1 MTGTV
6 ARAIYDEP
14 ALKRNP
20 LATVTEHYLVIRK
33 PERHE
38 HVIIPLSRIARMDV
52 FKRPYSGL
60 LAIAGA
66 AFVLSAAAF
75 TSSEGDGFGY
85 PLAAAG
91 MLVLLGY
98 VASRRA
104 EIRLLLDSGLTE
116 SIAGHVGEAESL
128 VKIIKQASN
137 PRAIPRY
144 SLAERI
150 LHLIPMRWASVRNT

>member
-6 ARAIYDEP
+6 AGAICDEQ
-14 ALKRNP
+14 ALERNP

-33 PERHE
+33 MERQE
-38 HVIIPLSRIARMDV
+38 HVIIPLSRIARMEV

-85 PLAAAG
+85 PLAAVG
-91 MLVLLGY
+91 LLVLLGY
-98 VASRRA
+98 VISRRA

-116 SIAGHVGEAESL
+116 SIAGQVEEAESL
-128 VKIIKQASN
+128 VKIIEQGPKRSAL
-137 PRAIPRY
+137 PRH
-144 SLAERI
+144 SLAQRI
-150 LHLIPMRWASVRNT
+150 RHLIPVHWVSVRNT